1 MPPTAV
7 NVAAILLLVLPG
19 FLSYRFAVWRR
30 ADPTHRS
37 PLWQLSE
44 ILEHSA
50 YVHLFGAG
58 LVAVL
63 HSALQWWFG
72 LDSYAKFLIQNGPNA
87 FLDKHF
93 AEAILWFILY
103 PVYVIV
109 ASSILGSYD
118 VPQRVSSFIITVLGI
133 PSRLKW
139 MRGLPV
145 PRDPY
150 PQEPVWHYAFNLMS
164 NNYTTS
170 VPHVLVNMKSGDI
183 YFGEIATYP
192 LVADTE
198 LDKDFLITN
207 VRYYR
212 GGDFDEER
220 RLFDIDGIGAVLLNT
235 ANVDS
240 ILLYYQEIPSIQSG

>member
-30 ADPTHRS
+30 ADPSHRS

-50 YVHLFGAG
+50 YVHLVGAG
-58 LVAVL
+58 LVAFF
-63 HSALQWWFG
+63 HFMLQSWFG
-72 LDSYAKFLIQNGPNA
+72 LDSYAKFLLQNGPNA

-93 AEAILWFILY
+93 TEAILWFILY
-103 PVYVIV
+103 PIYVIV
-109 ASSILGSYD
+109 ASSILGAYD
-118 VPQRVSSFIITVLGI
+118 VPQRVSSFIIAVLRI
-133 PSRLKW
+133 PSRWKWLKW
-139 MRGLPV
+139 LPV
-145 PRDPY
+145 PKDPY
-150 PQEPVWHYAFNLMS
+150 PQEPVWHYAFNIMS
-164 NNYTTS
+164 SSYTTA

-198 LDKDFLITN
+198 LEKDFLIRN
-207 VRYYR
+207 ARYYR
-212 GGDFDEER
+212 GGNFDDEQE
-220 RLFDIDGIGAVLLNT
+220 LFAIDGIGAVLLNT
-235 ANVDS
+235 VNVHS
-240 ILLYYQEIPSIQSG
+240 ILLYYKDIRSI